1 MISALW
7 RALLIKT
14 MTKMEIS
21 ELEELR
27 DFSELDFLYKII
39 DIAEGKKKRLEQF
52 MKGNKAAGTDV
63 RQSMQDIRFLA
74 ELIRESI
81 QINKG
86 IKKVRVG
93 NYKGSSIE
101 LNKIEKAI
109 VDKKINLEKEERYIV
124 RIENLRK
131 EKRDRRN

>member
-27 DFSELDFLYKII
+27 NFSELDFLYKII

>member
-1 MISALW
+1 
-7 RALLIKT
+7 
-14 MTKMEIS
+14 MEIS

-39 DIAEGKKKRLEQF
+39 DIAEGKKKRVEQF

>member
-1 MISALW
+1 
-7 RALLIKT
+7 
-14 MTKMEIS
+14 MEIN

-39 DIAEGKKKRLEQF
+39 EVAESKKKRVEQF
-52 MKGNKAAGTDV
+52 MKGNKTAGVDV

-74 ELIRESI
+74 ELIRESV

-86 IKKVRVG
+86 VKKIETG
-93 NYKGSSIE
+93 NYKGEIIE

-109 VDKKINLEKEERYIV
+109 VDKKINLEKEEEYIA
-124 RIENLRK
+124 RIENLRR
-131 EKRDRRN
+131 EKKKKKS